1 MSNLNREQQLEQL
14 EQDLKN
20 FGDVDTTDY
29 LKAVDDEYLL
39 LKKSPLNTSIFGAIA
54 GMLIF
59 IAMVFLLPLHGFILL
74 PLFFALVIGFGFIS
88 KMVIA
93 GNVQRYGQL
102 LSQARVNREN
112 EEKSLSLVL
121 EQKSVVLLEYLDTFE
136 QHLKNTV
143 SNDDFESFLDDIKE
157 SRETFTHPDV
167 NDINSSVHEQR
178 VDAYLELV
186 EMVEFYVGD
195 ATEDYEEESEDDEE
209 NGNNLNTVEEEL
221 IIENTRL
228 SPTAMSETQKENVM
242 AVSLPAP
249 VKDAMQV
256 DHSLFDVKK

>member
-14 EQDLKN
+14 DQDLN
-20 FGDVDTTDY
+20 NLGDIDTTDY
-29 LKAVDDEYLL
+29 LKAVDDEYQL

-54 GMLIF
+54 GMVIF

-74 PLFFALVIGFGFIS
+74 PLFFALVIGLGFIS
-88 KMVIA
+88 KMLIA
-93 GNVQRYGQL
+93 GNVQRYGEL
-102 LSQARVNREN
+102 LSQAKENREN
-112 EEKSLSLVL
+112 QEKALSLVL
-121 EQKSVVLLEYLDTFE
+121 EQKSSVLLGYLDIFE

-157 SRETFTHPDV
+157 SREIFTQPDV

-186 EMVEFYVGD
+186 EMAEFYVTD
-195 ATEDYEEESEDDEE
+195 ATEDYEEESEDDENE
-209 NGNNLNTVEEEL
+209 NNSNTIEEEL

-228 SPTAMSETQKENVM
+228 SSTSMNEIQKENVM
-242 AVSLPAP
+242 AVSQPAP